1 MSTAALIRAGLFVKK
16 YWKQILSALFIL
28 AMIIILLP
36 AALMASFMPGG
47 KDGDVQ
53 KYIDVGNDLG
63 ISWQDLLTFDMV
75 LYKNKLDGRNPND
88 SAMYFIELRYEEFI
102 PSKSEC
108 IKKKGDDCLEYR
120 QTPEKVTYAKTIKG
134 YKDIKNFLQV
144 RGAPQNSIKSI
155 MDSINGSGNK
165 RLLITPLSAE
175 EAMVQAK
182 FTKKQKDE
190 FFDLQRSGVFQ
201 ELYPESQPFGLIP
214 GTCVNNV
221 SPDGKAKVNA
231 TVQSYTATIKK
242 YAEQYGIPQYVEVI
256 KAIMMTE
263 SGGSGRDPMQ
273 ASESG
278 HANQLSSCSGKY
290 GASRIGCITDPI
302 DSINVGVQVFKSTL
316 QAANFDIAVAIQSYN
331 FGPYFATWI
340 KENGGKYTV
349 EAAELYSA
357 TVMAQAGQG
366 LGTPT
371 HAQKVLTQYYE
382 HPGCT
387 AGSISPDMIGA
398 NDWVWPTSSKRVTDT
413 FISTAGFRYGEV
425 HGAVDIGAIRP
436 GVAGDSVWA
445 MADGVVIQVGPI
457 TGGGRSVFIQHENN
471 VISRYIHL
479 LSYNVTV
486 GQKVTKGQIIGKMG
500 GSGGTRTS
508 VIDNVY
514 AVHLDFQIK
523 LNGQPVD
530 PLQFFPNIR

>member
-1 MSTAALIRAGLFVKK
+1 
-16 YWKQILSALFIL
+16 
-28 AMIIILLP
+28 
-36 AALMASFMPGG
+36 MPGG
-47 KDGDVQ
+47 KDEDVQ
-53 KYIDVGNDLG
+53 KYIEVGNELG
-63 ISWQDLLTFDMV
+63 IPWSDLLAFDMV
-75 LYKNKLDGRNPND
+75 LYKNKLDGRDPND
-88 SAMYFIELRYEEFI
+88 SAMYFLEMRYEEFT
-102 PSKSEC
+102 PSSSEC
-108 IKKKGDDCLEYR
+108 IKEEGEECLEYK
-120 QTPEKVTYAKTIKG
+120 QVPEKVTYSKTMKG
-134 YKDIKNFLQV
+134 YMDVKSFLRS
-144 RGAPQNSIKSI
+144 RGAPRKSIKAI
-155 MDSINGSGNK
+155 VDSINSSGNK
-165 RLLITPLSAE
+165 RLIITPLSAE
-175 EAMVQAK
+175 EAMSQAD
-182 FTKKQKDE
+182 FTKKQRNE
-190 FFDLQRSGVFQ
+190 FFDIQQSGVFQ
-201 ELYPESQPFGLIP
+201 ELYPESQVYGLIP

-242 YAEQYGIPQYVEVI
+242 YAEKYGIPQYAEVI

-263 SGGSGRDPMQ
+263 SGGAGGDPMQ

-278 HANQLSSCSGKY
+278 HANQVPACNGKF
-290 GASRIGCITDPI
+290 GAARIGCITNPD

-316 QAANFDIAVAIQSYN
+316 QAANYDIAVAIQSYN

-340 KENGGKYTV
+340 KENGGKYSV
-349 EAAELYSA
+349 EIAELYSS
-357 TVMAQAGQG
+357 TVMAQSGQG

-398 NDWVWPTSSKRVTDT
+398 NNWVWPTASKRITDT
-413 FISTAGFRYGEV
+413 FISTADFRYGEV
-425 HGAVDIGAIRP
+425 HGAVDIGAVTP
-436 GVAGDSVWA
+436 GVAGDPVWS
-445 MADGVVIQVGPI
+445 MSDGIVIQVGPI

-508 VIDNVY
+508 FIDNAY

-530 PLQFFPNIR
+530 PLQFFPNIK